1 MASPEAVKFLKQTPL
16 FATFSGAELDA
27 TLRTAKER
35 DFPAGAMIVQEGE
48 KGSVGFYLVLS
59 GQVEVRKGKKSLGKF
74 GAGDYFGEMSL
85 LLDTP
90 RTADVV
96 ALEKTRCLMLT
107 RWDLRALISTHP
119 DMALK
124 IQAELA
130 KRLLNTNKAL
140 SE

>member
-1 MASPEAVKFLKQTPL
+1 MASPEAVKFLKNTPL
-16 FATFSGAELDA
+16 FAALSEAELEA

-35 DFPAGAMIVQEGE
+35 EFPAGATIVREGDA
-48 KGSVGFYLVLS
+48 GGVGFYLVLS
-59 GQVEVRKGKKSLGKF
+59 GQVEVRKGQKSFGKF
-74 GAGDYFGEMSL
+74 AGGYFFGEMSL

-90 RTADVV
+90 RTADVI
-96 ALEKTRCLMLT
+96 ALEKTRCIMLT
-107 RWDLRALISTHP
+107 RWELRALISTQP
-119 DMALK
+119 DLALK